1 MAKVPIAMIK
11 ELRERTGA
19 GMSDCKKALVESDAD
34 AEKAIEFLRKK
45 GMAKAAKKGGRI
57 ATEGSVH
64 SYIHGNGRVGV
75 LLEVNCETD
84 FAARNNLF
92 VEFTKDVAMQI
103 AAMNP
108 IYIKTDDVPAGE
120 VDKERTIRLEEAKNS
135 GKPEKI
141 IEKVVD
147 GQIKKWLREIC
158 LMDQAF
164 VKDDKRTIEQLR
176 TDLVAKLG
184 ENIQVRRF
192 ERYELG
198 EGIQK
203 K

>member
-45 GMAKAAKKGGRI
+45 GLAKAAKKGGRI
-57 ATEGSVH
+57 ATEGSIH
-64 SYIHGNGRVGV
+64 SYIHSNARVGV

-84 FAARNNLF
+84 FAARNDIF
-92 VEFTKDVAMQI
+92 VQFTKDVAMQI

-108 IYIKTDDVPAGE
+108 IYVKTDQVPAAE
-120 VDKERTIRLEEAKNS
+120 VDKERTIRVEEAKNT
-135 GKPEKI
+135 GKPEKV
-141 IEKVVD
+141 IEKIVD

-164 VKDDKRTIEQLR
+164 VKDDKSTIEQLR

-198 EGIQK
+198 EGLQK